1 MTLFALI
8 IKTSI
13 FSDCFWQRFF
23 LRRYN
28 VYNIYIY
35 SSKFDFDNYFTQQSV
50 TTHNKK
56 NKWNYTKLVTS
67 QIKVHSFFFV
77 FREESVQ
84 NVQSVQER
92 SNQFDLFS
100 PPFKTFKAFKSFKP
114 FKSKF
119 EAHVLTRFALWTLW
133 TVWTFWTPYFERFER
148 FEPSWVLAFRE

>member
-1 MTLFALI
+1 MHRFNKKELLI
-8 IKTSI
+8 IART
-13 FSDCFWQRFF
+13 
-23 LRRYN
+23 
-28 VYNIYIY
+28 
-35 SSKFDFDNYFTQQSV
+35 
-50 TTHNKK
+50 
-56 NKWNYTKLVTS
+56 TKLHGRTTLKNWWLMTS
-67 QIKVHSFFFV
+67 HIKVHSYFLDFL
-77 FREESVQ
+77 EESVQ

-148 FEPSWVLAFRE
+148 FEPSWVLAFKDLSLDLNSLNISILCFYSIIGVHYYFH